1 MAIDPICGMTVS
13 EDSEIR
19 ADRDGE
25 TYYFCCEHCR
35 QQFLNPVSIS
45 APGQPQLVMLRPPCC
60 HGDGATSVDP
70 SQIQSAYYCPMCE
83 GIESD
88 EPGECPKCGMALE
101 STQGPKFDRSIIYTC
116 PMHPEVIQDQPGD
129 CSVCGMA
136 LEPQWAD
143 EPGEETDPE
152 LQMLTRRFWLSVA
165 LCIPLVFLAMTPMM
179 GLSIDRW
186 LGHSWFVVIQAALS
200 TPVVVWAGWPFFVR
214 AWRSMITFNL
224 NMFTLIGI
232 GTGSAFLYSMVATL
246 VPEVLPE
253 AFKMDGQVEVYF
265 EAAAVII
272 TLVLLGQVLE
282 LKSRH
287 RTGSAIRE
295 LLALAP
301 PSARV
306 IQGDQERNVAVSEVR
321 QGDRIRVRPGEQ
333 IPVDGHLLDGE
344 SHVDESMITGEPL
357 PVEKLPGDAL
367 IGGTVNQTGSFL
379 MSAEEVG
386 ENSVL
391 AKIVQRVAE
400 AQRSRAPIQR
410 IADRVAG
417 YFVPAV
423 LLASILTFVIWAVLQ
438 PEQPAFAWAL
448 VNAVAVLIIACPC
461 ALGLATPMS
470 IMVGMG
476 RGARDG
482 VLIKNAEVLELLEK
496 VDTVVV
502 DKTGTLTEGRPTL
515 SDLFPLNAWNSD
527 EVLAYAA
534 AVESN
539 SEHPLAHSVVR
550 AAKDRGLTL
559 GECLEFQSTTGQGVQ
574 GRVGGVRVRLG
585 KLGSLHSP
593 EWKSPEVLAKI
604 HDLVSDQALS
614 LIYVEIND
622 QPAGVLS
629 IADSIKSSA
638 SVAIEA
644 FHQMGLHVVM
654 LTGDHEAAARHVAGQ
669 LHIDDYASE
678 MTPDTKHSK
687 ILELKNQGHCV
698 AMVGDGINDAPAL
711 AEAQVG
717 IAMGTGTD
725 VAIESASV
733 TLLQGDMRGLVKA
746 IRLSRLTMTNI
757 RQNLFFAFIYNAAGI
772 PIAAGALYPISE
784 HLLLNPMLAAAA
796 MSFSSVSVISNAL
809 RLRAI
814 SLD

>member
-1 MAIDPICGMTVS
+1 
-13 EDSEIR
+13 
-19 ADRDGE
+19 
-25 TYYFCCEHCR
+25 
-35 QQFLNPVSIS
+35 
-45 APGQPQLVMLRPPCC
+45 
-60 HGDGATSVDP
+60 
-70 SQIQSAYYCPMCE
+70 MCE
-83 GIESD
+83 GVESD
-88 EPGECPKCGMALE
+88 VPGECPKCGMALE
-101 STQGPKFDRSIIYTC
+101 STQGPNLARKTIYAC
-116 PMHPEVIQDQPGD
+116 PMHPEVVQDEPGD
-129 CSVCGMA
+129 CSLCGMA
-136 LEPQWAD
+136 LEPQWA
-143 EPGEETDPE
+143 ESSEEDADPE
-152 LQMLTRRFWLSVA
+152 LQMLTRRLWLSAV
-165 LCIPLVFLAMTPMM
+165 LGIPLLFLSMAPMV
-179 GLSIDRW
+179 GLPADHW
-186 LGHSWFVVIQAALS
+186 LGHAWFVAIQAALS

-214 AWRSMITFNL
+214 AWRSVITRNL

-232 GTGSAFLYSMVATL
+232 GTASAFLYSLFATL
-246 VPEVLPE
+246 LPGMLPD
-253 AFKMDGQVEVYF
+253 AFKMNGQAEVYF

-282 LKSRH
+282 LRSRH

-306 IQGDQERNVAVSEVR
+306 VEKDRERTVAVSEVH
-321 QGDRIRVRPGEQ
+321 QGDRLRVRPGER
-333 IPVDGHLLDGE
+333 IPVDGHLIEGE

-357 PVEKLPGDAL
+357 PVEKRPGDTL
-367 IGGTVNQTGSFL
+367 IGGTVNQAGAFL
-379 MSAEEVG
+379 MTAEEVG

-391 AKIVQRVAE
+391 ARIVQRVAE
-400 AQRSRAPIQR
+400 SQRSRAPIQR

-423 LLASILTFVIWAVLQ
+423 LLASILTFVVWAVLQ
-438 PEQPAFAWAL
+438 PEQPALAWAL

-515 SDLFPLNAWNSD
+515 TELFPLGDWNED
-527 EVLAYAA
+527 EILERAA
-534 AVESN
+534 AVEMQ
-539 SEHPLAHSVVR
+539 SEHPLGQSVVR
-550 AAKDRGLTL
+550 AAEKRGLTL
-559 GECLEFQSTTGQGVQ
+559 GTCRNFQSRTGQGVQ
-574 GRVGGVRVRLG
+574 GQVGGDLVRLG
-585 KLGSLHSP
+585 RLQSLHAPQWNSS
-593 EWKSPEVLAKI
+593 ETLSKI
-604 HDLVSDQALS
+604 HETVGDQALS

-629 IADSIKSSA
+629 VVDSIKSSTA
-638 SVAIEA
+638 EAIKA
-644 FHQMGLHVVM
+644 LHQMGLHVVM
-654 LTGDHEAAARHVAGQ
+654 LTGDHEAAARHVAVQ
-669 LHIDDYASE
+669 LRIDDYASG
-678 MTPDTKHSK
+678 MTPETKHSK
-687 ILELKNQGHCV
+687 MIELKKQGRTV

-711 AEAQVG
+711 AEAHVG

-725 VAIESASV
+725 VAIESAAV

-746 IRLSRLTMTNI
+746 IRLSRITMKNI

-772 PIAAGALYPISE
+772 PIAAGILYPISE

-809 RLRAI
+809 RLRTVG
-814 SLD
+814 LE

>member
-19 ADRDGE
+19 AERDGE
-25 TYYFCCEHCR
+25 TFYFCCEHCR

-45 APGQPQLVMLRPPCC
+45 APGQPQLVMIRPSCC
-60 HGDGATSVDP
+60 HGDGAPSVDP
-70 SQIQSAYYCPMCE
+70 TKIKSAYYCPMCE
-83 GIESD
+83 GVESD
-88 EPGECPKCGMALE
+88 EPSECPKCGMALE
-101 STQGPKFDRSIIYTC
+101 STQGPKLDRNTIYTC
-116 PMHPEVIQDQPGD
+116 PMHPEVIQDQSGD
-129 CSVCGMA
+129 CPVCGMA
-136 LEPQWAD
+136 LEPQWAN
-143 EPGEETDPE
+143 EPRDETDPE
-152 LQMLTRRFWLSVA
+152 LQMLTHRFWVSVA
-165 LCIPLVFLAMTPMM
+165 LCTPLLLLAMAPMI
-179 GLSIDRW
+179 GLRVDRW
-186 LGHSWFVVIQAALS
+186 LGHSWFVAIQAALS
-200 TPVVVWAGWPFFVR
+200 TPVVLWAGWPFFVR
-214 AWRSMITFNL
+214 AWRSIITVNL

-232 GTGSAFLYSMVATL
+232 GTGSAFLYSTVAAL
-246 VPEVLPE
+246 LPGILPA
-253 AFKMDGQVEVYF
+253 AFKMNGQAEVYF
-265 EAAAVII
+265 EAAAVIV

-306 IQGDQERNVAVSEVR
+306 IQGDQERNLAVNEVR

-333 IPVDGHLLDGE
+333 IPVDGLLIEGE

-357 PVEKLPGDAL
+357 PVEKRPNDNL

-391 AKIVQRVAE
+391 ARIVQRVAE
-400 AQRSRAPIQR
+400 SQRSRAPIQR
-410 IADRVAG
+410 VADRVAG

-423 LLASILTFVIWAVLQ
+423 LLASVLTFIAWAVLQ
-438 PEQPAFAWAL
+438 PEQPALAWAL

-496 VDTVVV
+496 VDTIVV
-502 DKTGTLTEGRPTL
+502 DKTGTLTEGQPNL
-515 SDLFPLNAWNSD
+515 SRLFPLGQWDSD
-527 EVLAYAA
+527 ELLALAA
-534 AVESN
+534 AVETH
-539 SEHPLAHSVVR
+539 SEHPLAQSVVR
-550 AAKDRGLTL
+550 AAKNRGLNV
-559 GECLEFQSTTGQGVQ
+559 GICLEFQSNTGQGVQ
-574 GRVGGVRVRLG
+574 GRVGGDLVRLG
-585 KLGSLHSP
+585 KLQSLHSP
-593 EWKSPEVLAKI
+593 EWQTSEALVKI
-604 HDLVSDQALS
+604 HETIGDQALS
-614 LIYVEIND
+614 LIYMEIND
-622 QPAGVLS
+622 QPAGVLA

-638 SVAIEA
+638 APTIEA
-644 FHQMGLHVVM
+644 LHHMGLNVVM
-654 LTGDHEAAARHVAGQ
+654 LTGDHDVAARHVAGQ
-669 LHIDDYASE
+669 LRIDDYASN
-678 MTPDTKHSK
+678 MTPETKHSK
-687 ILELKNQGHCV
+687 MIELKNQGRCV

-725 VAIESASV
+725 VAIETASV

-746 IRLSRLTMTNI
+746 IRLSRFTMKNI

-772 PIAAGALYPISE
+772 PIAAGVLYPISE
-784 HLLLNPMLAAAA
+784 NLLLNPMLAAAA

>member
-1 MAIDPICGMTVS
+1 MALDPICGMTVS
-13 EDSEIR
+13 EDSKIR
-19 ADRDGE
+19 AERDGK

-35 QQFLNPVSIS
+35 QQFLNPVSL
-45 APGQPQLVMLRPPCC
+45 APPGQPQLMTLQPPCC
-60 HGDGATSVDP
+60 HGGGTPSVDP

-83 GIESD
+83 GVESD
-88 EPGECPKCGMALE
+88 VPGECPKCGMALE
-101 STQGPKFDRSIIYTC
+101 STQGPNLARKTIYAC
-116 PMHPEVIQDQPGD
+116 PMHPEVVQDEPGD
-129 CSVCGMA
+129 CSLCGMA
-136 LEPQWAD
+136 LEPQWA
-143 EPGEETDPE
+143 ESSEEDADPE
-152 LQMLTRRFWLSVA
+152 LQMLTRRLWLSAV
-165 LCIPLVFLAMTPMM
+165 LGIPLLFLSMAPMV
-179 GLSIDRW
+179 GLPADHW
-186 LGHSWFVVIQAALS
+186 LGHAWFVAIQAALS

-214 AWRSMITFNL
+214 AWRSVITRNL

-232 GTGSAFLYSMVATL
+232 GTASAFLYSLFATL
-246 VPEVLPE
+246 LPGMLPD
-253 AFKMDGQVEVYF
+253 AFKMNGQAEVYF

-282 LKSRH
+282 LRSRH
-287 RTGSAIRE
+287 RTGNAIRE

-306 IQGDQERNVAVSEVR
+306 VEKDRERTVAVSEVH
-321 QGDRIRVRPGEQ
+321 QGDRLRVRPGER
-333 IPVDGHLLDGE
+333 IPVDGHLIEGE

-357 PVEKLPGDAL
+357 PVEKRPGDTL
-367 IGGTVNQTGSFL
+367 IGGTVNQAGAFL
-379 MSAEEVG
+379 MTAEEVG

-391 AKIVQRVAE
+391 ARIVQRVAE
-400 AQRSRAPIQR
+400 SQRSRAPIQR

-423 LLASILTFVIWAVLQ
+423 LLASILTFVVWAVLQ
-438 PEQPAFAWAL
+438 PEQPALAWAL

-515 SDLFPLNAWNSD
+515 TELFPLGDWNED
-527 EVLAYAA
+527 EILERAA
-534 AVESN
+534 AVEMQ
-539 SEHPLAHSVVR
+539 SEHPLGQSVVR
-550 AAKDRGLTL
+550 AAEKRGLTL
-559 GECLEFQSTTGQGVQ
+559 GTCRNFQSRTGQGVQ
-574 GRVGGVRVRLG
+574 GQVGGDLVRLG
-585 KLGSLHSP
+585 RLQSLHAPQWNSS
-593 EWKSPEVLAKI
+593 ETLSKI
-604 HDLVSDQALS
+604 HETVGDQALS

-629 IADSIKSSA
+629 VVDSIKSSTA
-638 SVAIEA
+638 EAIKA
-644 FHQMGLHVVM
+644 LHQMGLHVVM
-654 LTGDHEAAARHVAGQ
+654 LTGDHEAAARHVAVQ
-669 LHIDDYASE
+669 LRIDDYASG
-678 MTPDTKHSK
+678 MTPETKHSK
-687 ILELKNQGHCV
+687 MIELKKQGRTV

-711 AEAQVG
+711 AEAHVG

-725 VAIESASV
+725 VAIESAAV

-746 IRLSRLTMTNI
+746 IRLSRITMKNI

-772 PIAAGALYPISE
+772 PIAAGILYPISE

-809 RLRAI
+809 RLRTVG
-814 SLD
+814 LE

>member
-1 MAIDPICGMTVS
+1 MALDPICGMTVS

-19 ADRDGE
+19 AERDGK

-35 QQFLNPVSIS
+35 QQFLNPVSL
-45 APGQPQLVMLRPPCC
+45 APPGQPQLMTLQPPCC
-60 HGDGATSVDP
+60 HGGGTPSVDP

-83 GIESD
+83 GVESD
-88 EPGECPKCGMALE
+88 VPAECPKCGMALE
-101 STQGPKFDRSIIYTC
+101 STQGPNLARKTIYAC
-116 PMHPEVIQDQPGD
+116 PMHPEVVQDEPGD
-129 CSVCGMA
+129 CSLCGMA
-136 LEPQWAD
+136 LEPQWA
-143 EPGEETDPE
+143 ESSEEDADPE
-152 LQMLTRRFWLSVA
+152 LQMLTRRLWLSAV
-165 LCIPLVFLAMTPMM
+165 LGIPLLFLSMAPMV
-179 GLSIDRW
+179 GLPADHW
-186 LGHSWFVVIQAALS
+186 LGHAWFVAIQAALS

-214 AWRSMITFNL
+214 AWRSVITRNL

-232 GTGSAFLYSMVATL
+232 GTASAFLYSLFATL
-246 VPEVLPE
+246 LPGMLPD
-253 AFKMDGQVEVYF
+253 AFKMNGQAEVYF

-282 LKSRH
+282 LRSRH

-306 IQGDQERNVAVSEVR
+306 VEKDRERTVAVSEVH
-321 QGDRIRVRPGEQ
+321 QGDRLRVRPGER
-333 IPVDGHLLDGE
+333 IPVDGHLIEGE

-357 PVEKLPGDAL
+357 PVEKRPGDTL
-367 IGGTVNQTGSFL
+367 IGGTVNQAGAFL
-379 MSAEEVG
+379 MTAEEVG

-391 AKIVQRVAE
+391 ARIVQRVAE
-400 AQRSRAPIQR
+400 SQRSRAPIQR

-423 LLASILTFVIWAVLQ
+423 LLASILTFVVWAVLQ
-438 PEQPAFAWAL
+438 PEQPALAWAL

-515 SDLFPLNAWNSD
+515 TELFPLGDWNED
-527 EVLAYAA
+527 EILERAA
-534 AVESN
+534 AVEMQ
-539 SEHPLAHSVVR
+539 SEHPLGQSVVR
-550 AAKDRGLTL
+550 AAEKRGLTL
-559 GECLEFQSTTGQGVQ
+559 GTCRNFQSRTGQGVQ
-574 GRVGGVRVRLG
+574 GQVGGDLVRLG
-585 KLGSLHSP
+585 RLQSLHAPQWNSS
-593 EWKSPEVLAKI
+593 ETLSKI
-604 HDLVSDQALS
+604 HETVGDQALS

-629 IADSIKSSA
+629 VVDSIKSSTA
-638 SVAIEA
+638 EAIKA
-644 FHQMGLHVVM
+644 LHQMGLHVVM
-654 LTGDHEAAARHVAGQ
+654 LTGDHEAAARHVAVQ
-669 LHIDDYASE
+669 LRIDDYASG
-678 MTPDTKHSK
+678 MTPETKHSK
-687 ILELKNQGHCV
+687 MIELKKQGRTV

-711 AEAQVG
+711 AEAHVG

-725 VAIESASV
+725 VAIESAAV

-746 IRLSRLTMTNI
+746 IRLSRITMKNI

-772 PIAAGALYPISE
+772 PIAAGILYPISE

-809 RLRAI
+809 RLRTVG
-814 SLD
+814 LE

>member
-19 ADRDGE
+19 AERDGE

-35 QQFLNPVSIS
+35 QKFLNPVSI
-45 APGQPQLVMLRPPCC
+45 APAGQPQLMMLQPPCC
-60 HGDGATSVDP
+60 HAGGTSSVDP

-83 GIESD
+83 GVES
-88 EPGECPKCGMALE
+88 EAPGECPKCGMALE
-101 STQGPKFDRSIIYTC
+101 STQGPKLARKTIYTC
-116 PMHPEVIQDQPGD
+116 PMHPEVVQEKPGD
-129 CSVCGMA
+129 CPLCGMA
-136 LEPQWAD
+136 LEPQWA
-143 EPGEETDPE
+143 ETPEEDADPE
-152 LQMLTRRFWLSVA
+152 LQMLTRRLWLSAV
-165 LCIPLVFLAMTPMM
+165 LCIPLLFLSMAPMV
-179 GLSIDRW
+179 GLPVDQW
-186 LGHSWFVVIQAALS
+186 LGHAWFVAIQAALS
-200 TPVVVWAGWPFFVR
+200 TPVVAWAGWPFFVR
-214 AWRSMITFNL
+214 AWRSVITLNL

-232 GTGSAFLYSMVATL
+232 GTASAFLYSLIATL
-246 VPEVLPE
+246 LPGMLPE
-253 AFKMDGQVEVYF
+253 AFKMNGQAEVYF

-306 IQGDQERNVAVSEVR
+306 VEKDRERNVAVSEVHR
-321 QGDRIRVRPGEQ
+321 GDRLRVRPGER
-333 IPVDGHLLDGE
+333 IPVDGHLIEGE

-357 PVEKLPGDAL
+357 PVEKRPGAAL
-367 IGGTVNQTGSFL
+367 IGGTVNQTGAFL
-379 MSAEEVG
+379 MTAEEVG

-391 AKIVQRVAE
+391 ARIVQRVAE
-400 AQRSRAPIQR
+400 SQRSRAPIQR

-423 LLASILTFVIWAVLQ
+423 LLASILTFVVWAVLQ
-438 PEQPAFAWAL
+438 PEQPALAWAL

-515 SDLFPLNAWNSD
+515 AQLFPMGDWNED
-527 EVLAYAA
+527 EVLERAA
-534 AVESN
+534 AVEMQ
-539 SEHPLAHSVVR
+539 SEHPLAQSVVR
-550 AAKDRGLTL
+550 AAENRGLTL
-559 GECLEFQSTTGQGVQ
+559 KPCLNFQSTTGQSVQ
-574 GRVGGVRVRLG
+574 GQVGEDLVRLG
-585 KLGSLHSP
+585 RLQSLHAP
-593 EWKSPEVLAKI
+593 EWKSSETLSNI
-604 HDLVSDQALS
+604 HEAVGDQALS

-622 QPAGVLS
+622 HPAGVLS
-629 IADSIKSSA
+629 VADSIKSSA
-638 SVAIEA
+638 SEAIKA
-644 FHQMGLHVVM
+644 LHQMGLHVVM
-654 LTGDHEAAARHVAGQ
+654 LTGDHETAARHVAGQ
-669 LHIDDYASE
+669 LRIDDYASG
-678 MTPDTKHSK
+678 MTPETKHSK
-687 ILELKNQGHCV
+687 MAEFKKQGHCV

-711 AEAQVG
+711 AEADVG

-746 IRLSRLTMTNI
+746 IRLSRITMKNI
-757 RQNLFFAFIYNAAGI
+757 RQNLFFAFVYNAAGI
-772 PIAAGALYPISE
+772 PIAAGILYPISE

-809 RLRAI
+809 RLRAVG
-814 SLD
+814 LE